1 MKKSIKAIMLVILT
15 LVISAVVY
23 CLIMPNEG
31 EISVEPP
38 PRLYYENYEQFAQA
52 VKNEE
57 FFKDGLAVAGLDLVP
72 SRKKTI
78 QQTNII
84 KLKVDKENLAFDDE
98 ESERPVIVYWPCY
111 NDYHGYMAR
120 HSYNGQ
126 FVFFQV
132 WYSKLIPEQ
141 DRSPTLNYD
150 AVINGENVRIHY
162 QVDGERHSGYFDYK
176 DGYFVLV
183 LTYDKE
189 TFDYIFSHLSIEE
202 ISVK

>member
-1 MKKSIKAIMLVILT
+1 MML
-15 LVISAVVY
+15 
-23 CLIMPNEG
+23 NEG

-38 PRLYYENYEQFAQA
+38 PSLRYENYEQFAQA

-84 KLKVDKENLAFDDE
+84 KLKVDKDDLAFDDGDE
-98 ESERPVIVYWPCY
+98 PPVIVYWPCY
-111 NDYHGYMAR
+111 NDYHGYFAR

-126 FVFFQV
+126 FVFVQV
-132 WYSKLIPEQ
+132 WYSKFIPEQ
-141 DRSPTLNYD
+141 NPSPTLNYD
-150 AVINGENVRIHY
+150 AVINGENARIHY

-176 DGYFVLV
+176 DGSYVLIM
-183 LTYDKE
+183 TYDKE